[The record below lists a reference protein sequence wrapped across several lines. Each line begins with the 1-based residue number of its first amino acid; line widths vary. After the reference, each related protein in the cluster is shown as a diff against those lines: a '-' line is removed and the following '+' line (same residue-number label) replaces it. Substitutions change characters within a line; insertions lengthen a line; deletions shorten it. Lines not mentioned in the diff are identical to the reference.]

1 MSRGIG
7 NDTHTSIKDA
17 DQVHKKC
24 LSNGQLM
31 VSERT
36 ILLCI
41 NTCGDIV
48 GNMKKIIPLIMF
60 ASVSAL
66 ASPVKA
72 DLTSRFT
79 SSVQLQVNAAATQ
92 MQRVGN
98 SYSISGTNVDTTDGT
113 TANTI
118 SGGTIANG
126 IYGPG
131 TISATQDDPGEAFSF
146 STAFTQ
152 GDALVTSAPSVGAVS
167 ALSNQL
173 STGAGTAG
181 NLAGTVNSQGALTVT
196 AGGAGTIATGQFVT
210 ELQID

>member
-1 MSRGIG
+1 
-7 NDTHTSIKDA
+7 
-17 DQVHKKC
+17 
-24 LSNGQLM
+24 
-31 VSERT
+31 
-36 ILLCI
+36 
-41 NTCGDIV
+41 
-48 GNMKKIIPLIMF
+48 MKKLIPFIMF
-60 ASVSAL
+60 AGFGVVAN
-66 ASPVKA
+66 PVKA

-113 TANTI
+113 TANTV
-118 SGGTIANG
+118 SAGTIASG

-131 TISATQDDPGEAFSF
+131 TISVTQDDPGEAFSF

-152 GDALVTSAPSVGAVS
+152 GDALVTSAPSVGSGS

-173 STGAGTAG
+173 STAAGSAG
-181 NLAGTVNSQGALTVT
+181 DLAGTVNSQGALTVT
-196 AGGAGTIATGQFVT
+196 AGGAGTVATGQFVS

>member
-1 MSRGIG
+1 
-7 NDTHTSIKDA
+7 
-17 DQVHKKC
+17 
-24 LSNGQLM
+24 
-31 VSERT
+31 
-36 ILLCI
+36 
-41 NTCGDIV
+41 
-48 GNMKKIIPLIMF
+48 MKKLIPFIMF
-60 ASVSAL
+60 AGLGVVAT
-66 ASPVKA
+66 PVRA

-79 SSVQLQVNAAATQ
+79 SSVQLTVNAAATQ

-98 SYSISGTNVDTTDGT
+98 SYSISGNNVDTTDGT

-118 SGGTIANG
+118 SAGAIASG
-126 IYGPG
+126 VYGPG

-181 NLAGTVNSQGALTVT
+181 SLAGTVTTQGALTVT
-196 AGGAGTIATGQFVT
+196 AGGAGTTATGQFVT
-210 ELQID
+210 ELEMN

>member
-1 MSRGIG
+1 
-7 NDTHTSIKDA
+7 
-17 DQVHKKC
+17 
-24 LSNGQLM
+24 
-31 VSERT
+31 
-36 ILLCI
+36 
-41 NTCGDIV
+41 
-48 GNMKKIIPLIMF
+48 MKKLIPFIMF
-60 ASVSAL
+60 AGLGVIAD
-66 ASPVKA
+66 PVKA

-113 TANTI
+113 TAGTVSAGAI
-118 SGGTIANG
+118 ASGV
-126 IYGPG
+126 YGPG

-196 AGGAGTIATGQFVT
+196 AGGAGTVATGQFVT
-210 ELQID
+210 ELQLN